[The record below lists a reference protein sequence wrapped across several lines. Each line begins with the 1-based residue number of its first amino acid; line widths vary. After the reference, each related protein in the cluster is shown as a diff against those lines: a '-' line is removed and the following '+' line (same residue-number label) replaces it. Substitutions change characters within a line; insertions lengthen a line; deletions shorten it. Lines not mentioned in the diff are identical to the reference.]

1 MDPVLPDVA
10 EAILLTSVPTATSS
24 RYPHPDPWS
33 SGWHG
38 EGVTVVSG
46 RRAPRLAAG
55 RARALGV
62 PTRGTTAPNR
72 LRRIDRWLVGTQA
85 GRLRAAADPLV
96 VDLGYG
102 ASPVTTVELHDRLRA
117 VRPDVRVLGLE
128 LDPQRVAAAQP
139 AARPPALVF
148 ARGGFEL
155 AGRRPTIIRALN
167 VLRQY
172 PEPEV
177 AAAWRTMRERLA
189 PGGLLVEGTCDEIG
203 RRACWFALPAPTPG
217 AALAPADRP
226 EVGWPAGA
234 TLTLS
239 THLPSL
245 GCPSDLAERLPKALI
260 ARNVPGEPIHTFL
273 LAFDEAWERA
283 ARYAPFGPRMRW
295 SVAAAALRADGWP
308 VQHAPRRWRLG
319 ELTLAWPPPMER
331 ERHAAEPPRAAG

>member
-1 MDPVLPDVA
+1 V
-10 EAILLTSVPTATSS
+10 TA
-24 RYPHPDPWS
+24 
-33 SGWHG
+33 
-38 EGVTVVSG
+38 VSG

-55 RARALGV
+55 RARALGL

-85 GRLRAAADPLV
+85 ARLRAAPDPLV

-102 ASPVTTVELHDRLRA
+102 SSPVTTVELYERLRT

-128 LDPQRVAAAQP
+128 LDPDRVAAAQP
-139 AARPPALVF
+139 AARPPGLVF

-155 AGRRPTIIRALN
+155 AGRRPTVIRALN

-177 AAAWRTMRERLA
+177 AAAWRAMRKRLA
-189 PGGLLVEGTCDEIG
+189 PGGLLIEGTCDEIG
-203 RRACWFALPAPTPG
+203 RRACWFALPALAAGRPARDG
-217 AALAPADRP
+217 ADAGGPAD
-226 EVGWPAGA
+226 GWADGPTNGM

-260 ARNVPGEPIHTFL
+260 ARNVPGEPIHAFL
-273 LAFDEAWERA
+273 AACDEAWDHA
-283 ARYAPFGPRMRW
+283 ASYAPFGPRMRW
-295 SVAAAALRADGWP
+295 SVAVANLRADGWP
-308 VQHAPRRWRLG
+308 VHHTPRRWRLG
-319 ELTLAWPPPMER
+319 EVTLAWPLD
-331 ERHAAEPPRAAG
+331 RA